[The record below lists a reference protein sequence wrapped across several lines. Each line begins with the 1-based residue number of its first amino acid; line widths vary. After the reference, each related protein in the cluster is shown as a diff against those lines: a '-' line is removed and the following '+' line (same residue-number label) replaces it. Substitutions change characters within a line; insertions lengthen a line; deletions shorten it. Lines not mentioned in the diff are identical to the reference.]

1 MNKEQNSQMTT
12 EAHNNGNMLL
22 AAGVYNQ
29 YKVIVRRNY
38 YGEIQEE
45 ERIIE
50 GETFERAK
58 FEFNNTS
65 LFWRVI
71 HACS

>member
-1 MNKEQNSQMTT
+1 MEKHSNN
-12 EAHNNGNMLL
+12 HNTANDGNMLL

-58 FEFNNTS
+58 FEFNITS

>member
-1 MNKEQNSQMTT
+1 MTKVSENHEDNNANTVLVAGGFNK
-12 EAHNNGNMLL
+12 
-22 AAGVYNQ
+22 

-50 GETFERAK
+50 GENFERAK
-58 FEFNNTS
+58 FYFNTES
-65 LFWRVI
+65 LFWSVVS
-71 HACS
+71 ACN

>member
-1 MNKEQNSQMTT
+1 MTKVSENHEGNNANTLLVAGGFNK
-12 EAHNNGNMLL
+12 
-22 AAGVYNQ
+22 

-45 ERIIE
+45 ERVIE

-58 FEFNNTS
+58 FYFNTES
-65 LFWRVI
+65 LFWSVVS
-71 HACS
+71 ACN